1 MNFKGGL
8 VGFDELRGAIKE
20 LPDAM
25 EKRVYDNATRTLAR
39 KFQAEFKAVVPRG
52 QEPSDASRK
61 YGPAWRNIRIRRWR
75 NTKNGVVGYSVD
87 RGRAYWLDFFERGTS
102 RQPARPF
109 FRPLLDNFTQRFQA
123 LMGSALLVGLNQQAN
138 RLAGKY
144 GTIRRA
150 LLRS

>member
-1 MNFKGGL
+1 MNFKGQL
-8 VGFDELRGAIKE
+8 LGFDELRAAIKE

-25 EKRVYDNATRTLAR
+25 EKRVYDNATRTTAR
-39 KFQAEFKAVVPRG
+39 KFQAELKAAVPRG

-75 NTKNGVVGYSVD
+75 NTKGGIVGYSVD
-87 RGRAYWLDFFERGTS
+87 RGRAFWLDLYERGTS

-109 FRPLLDNFTQRFQA
+109 FRPLLDNFSTRFQA
-123 LMGSALLVGLNQQAN
+123 IMGSALLLGLTQQAN